1 MADTENRWADVAAP
15 IVQKLEVASVFGSAT
30 TFNRIG
36 SASLA
41 RFIKQVAA
49 AADKGAAVQRRSSRI
64 EIAMLIGG
72 FGCGA
77 AIFGEGW
84 VQSIGL
90 GMAAFA
96 YVYEWLERRR
106 EG

>member
-1 MADTENRWADVAAP
+1 MAGHDDRWADVAAP

-30 TFNRIG
+30 TFNRVG

-41 RFIKQVAA
+41 RFIKQVAE

-72 FGCGA
+72 FGCGSA
-77 AIFGEGW
+77 VFGEGW

-90 GMAAFA
+90 GAAAFA
-96 YVYEWLERRR
+96 WVYEWLERRKDR
-106 EG
+106 

>member
-1 MADTENRWADVAAP
+1 MADTENTWANVAAP

-49 AADKGAAVQRRSSRI
+49 AADKGTAARRRALRL
-64 EIAMLIGG
+64 EATNLIGG

-77 AIFGEGW
+77 AIFGDGW
-84 VQSIGL
+84 VQSTGL
-90 GMAAFA
+90 GLAAFA
-96 YVYEWLERRR
+96 IVYEWLERRR
-106 EG
+106 EK